1 MHNSFSSVLY
11 RISLNGVTALASLQ
25 PINYSPEPVTTWKK
39 KFNELQQ
46 YKATFGNTMVPQR
59 YQANPQLGTWV
70 HTQRR
75 QFKLMKEGKKSSM
88 TQEKVDALNSI
99 EFIWVAKNVGDET
112 QAVGYVEKKESDCSA
127 KNEGVGADV

>member
-1 MHNSFSSVLY
+1 
-11 RISLNGVTALASLQ
+11 
-25 PINYSPEPVTTWKK
+25 
-39 KFNELQQ
+39 
-46 YKATFGNTMVPQR
+46 
-59 YQANPQLGTWV
+59 
-70 HTQRR
+70 
-75 QFKLMKEGKKSSM
+75 MKEGKKSSM